1 MLSKYRTSGKG
12 DEIVELN
19 TLNIDMKLFYL
30 IFANCNYDI
39 DQIMV
44 FGYKGDRLEENILSE
59 IKEISV

>member
-1 MLSKYRTSGKG
+1 M
-12 DEIVELN
+12 
-19 TLNIDMKLFYL
+19 NIDMKLFYL